1 MSGGGADVPWTP
13 GLGACRSLQAFRSIL
28 SCLFGLTRANL
39 GGVARHEELRHQ
51 PGPAGLVRRTDTA
64 ARVAVEVL
72 IEEDVVPEVRVGVSA
87 LIEAVDRSASVRI
100 CKEQP
105 SQTAGDLVGNLV
117 EGREVPRARRALDP
131 EVITVVVMELLQ
143 GLNDEEIDRKP

>member
-13 GLGACRSLQAFRSIL
+13 GLGGCRSLQAFRSIL

-39 GGVARHEELRHQ
+39 CGVARHEKLRHQ
-51 PGPAGLVRRTDTA
+51 PGPAGLVRGTDATTG
-64 ARVAVEVL
+64 VAVEVL
-72 IEEDVVPEVRVGVSA
+72 IEEDVVPEVRVGVCA
-87 LIEAVDRSASVRI
+87 LMEAVDRPASVPI

-105 SQTAGDLVGNLV
+105 SQTAGDLVGDLV
-117 EGREVPRARRALDP
+117 EGCEVPGARRAFDP

-143 GLNDEEIDRKP
+143 GLN